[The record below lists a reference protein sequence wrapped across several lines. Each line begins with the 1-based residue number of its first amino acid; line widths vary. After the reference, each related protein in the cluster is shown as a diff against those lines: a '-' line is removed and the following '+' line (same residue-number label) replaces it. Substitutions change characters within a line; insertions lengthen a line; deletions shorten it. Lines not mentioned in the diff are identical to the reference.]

1 MNHINHLAAAIQA
14 AVDAGKAVLD
24 VYHSDFQVEF
34 KKDQSPLTLADKKAH
49 DIISAQL
56 AMFDIPLLS
65 EEGIAIPYATRRS
78 WETIWIVDPLDGT
91 KEFVKRNGEFT
102 VNIALVTAG
111 RPVLGVVFAPVRE
124 VLYFALQG
132 LGAFKMDST
141 DAIIDLCAHISN
153 NGIAGNDLV
162 EKSIALPVKRDGD
175 APYTIVGSRSH
186 ATEALED
193 FVEQKRRKFG
203 TVDFIPAGSSL
214 KLCLVA
220 EGRADIYP
228 RLAPTME
235 WDTAAGHAV
244 VECAGA
250 CIYNHSSGEPIHYNK
265 EDLLNPWFIVERQ
278 HRS

>member
-1 MNHINHLAAAIQA
+1 MKHISHLTAAIQA

-24 VYHSDFQVEF
+24 VYHSDFQVDY

-49 DIISAQL
+49 DIISTHL
-56 AMFDIPLLS
+56 AKFDIPLLS
-65 EEGIAIPYATRRS
+65 EEGKAISYATRRH
-78 WETIWIVDPLDGT
+78 WETLWIVDPLDGT

-102 VNIALVTAG
+102 VNIALVAAG
-111 RPVLGVVFAPVRE
+111 RPILGVVFTPVRE
-124 VLYFALQG
+124 VLYFSLQG
-132 LGAFKMDST
+132 LGAFKIDRMDVIT
-141 DAIIDLCAHISN
+141 ALCAHISR
-153 NGIAGNDLV
+153 GACSADDLA
-162 EKSIALPVKRDGD
+162 KSSIALPLERDGNM
-175 APYTIVGSRSH
+175 PYTIVGSRSH
-186 ATEALED
+186 ATERLEE
-193 FVEQKRRKFG
+193 FVDQKRREFG

-250 CIYNHSSGEPIHYNK
+250 RINEYPSGTPLAYNK
-265 EDLLNPWFIVERQ
+265 ENLLNPWFIVER
-278 HRS
+278 

>member
-1 MNHINHLAAAIQA
+1 MNHINLIAHAIQA
-14 AVDAGKAVLD
+14 AVDAGKAILD
-24 VYHSDFQVEF
+24 VYQSDFHVEY
-34 KKDQSPLTLADKKAH
+34 KADESPLTLADKKAH
-49 DIISAQL
+49 DIISKQL

-65 EEGIAIPYATRRS
+65 EEGKTIPYATRKE
-78 WETIWIVDPLDGT
+78 WETLWIVDPLDGT

-102 VNIALVTAG
+102 VNIALVSAG

-124 VLYFALQG
+124 MLYFALQG
-132 LGAFKMDST
+132 LGAYKMDKA
-141 DAIIDLCAHISN
+141 DAIIAMCAHLSN
-153 NGIAGNDLV
+153 TTPSGDDLT
-162 EKSIALPVKRDGD
+162 KHSTPLPLEQTGH

-193 FVEQKRRKFG
+193 FVDQKRREFG

-250 CIYNHSSGEPIHYNK
+250 RIYNHFSGKPIHYNK
-265 EDLLNPWFIVERQ
+265 EDLLNPWFIVER
-278 HRS
+278 

>member
-1 MNHINHLAAAIQA
+1 MNHFNRLAAAIQA
-14 AVDAGKAVLD
+14 AVDAGKAILD
-24 VYHSDFQVEF
+24 VYHSDFKVEY
-34 KKDQSPLTLADKKAH
+34 KEDESPLTLADKKAH
-49 DIISAQL
+49 DIISTHL
-56 AMFDIPLLS
+56 AMFEIPLLS
-65 EEGIAIPYATRRS
+65 EEGKTIPYETRRS
-78 WETIWIVDPLDGT
+78 WETLWIVDPLDGT

-141 DAIIDLCAHISN
+141 DTITALCAHTSQ
-153 NGIAGNDLV
+153 NGITSNDLV
-162 EKSIALPVKRDGD
+162 EKSIALPVERDND

-186 ATEALED
+186 ATEALEN
-193 FVEQKRRKFG
+193 FVEKKRRDFG

-250 CIYNHSSGEPIHYNK
+250 CIYNHFSGEPIQYNK
-265 EDLLNPWFIVERQ
+265 KDLLNPWFIVER
-278 HRS
+278 

>member
-1 MNHINHLAAAIQA
+1 MKHINHLTAAIQA

-24 VYHSDFQVEF
+24 VYHSDFQVDY
-34 KKDQSPLTLADKKAH
+34 KNDQSPLTLADKKAH
-49 DIISAQL
+49 DIISTHL

-65 EEGIAIPYATRRS
+65 EEGKAIPYAERRH
-78 WETIWIVDPLDGT
+78 WETLWIVDPLDGT

-111 RPVLGVVFAPVRE
+111 RPILGVVFAPVRE
-124 VLYFALQG
+124 ILYFALQG
-132 LGAFKMDST
+132 LGAFKTDGMDSIT
-141 DAIIDLCAHISN
+141 ALCAHIS
-153 NGIAGNDLV
+153 GGARTADDLA
-162 EKSIALPVKRDGD
+162 KLSIALPLERDGNM
-175 APYTIVGSRSH
+175 PCTIVGSRSH
-186 ATEALED
+186 ATEALEE
-193 FVEQKRRKFG
+193 FVDQKRREFG

-250 CIYNHSSGEPIHYNK
+250 RIHKYPSGTPLSYNK
-265 EDLLNPWFIVERQ
+265 ENLLNPWFIVER
-278 HRS
+278 

>member
-1 MNHINHLAAAIQA
+1 MNHFNHLAAAIQA
-14 AVDAGKAVLD
+14 AVDAGKAILD
-24 VYHSDFQVEF
+24 VYHSDFKVEY
-34 KKDQSPLTLADKKAH
+34 KEDESPLTLADKKAH
-49 DIISAQL
+49 DIISTHL
-56 AMFDIPLLS
+56 AMFEIPLLS
-65 EEGIAIPYATRRS
+65 EEGKTIPYETRRS
-78 WETIWIVDPLDGT
+78 WETLWIVDPLDGT

-141 DAIIDLCAHISN
+141 DTITALCAHTSH
-153 NGIAGNDLV
+153 NGITSNDLV
-162 EKSIALPVKRDGD
+162 EKSIALPVERDHD
-175 APYTIVGSRSH
+175 TPYTIVGSRSH
-186 ATEALED
+186 ATEALEN
-193 FVEQKRRKFG
+193 FVEKKRRDFG

-244 VECAGA
+244 VECADA
-250 CIYNHSSGEPIHYNK
+250 CIYNHFSGEPIQYNK
-265 EDLLNPWFIVERQ
+265 KDLLNPWFIVER
-278 HRS
+278 